1 MDQSFLSLGDMLTFI
16 GLVVAAFQLVKPRY
30 ALIWKLSNNF
40 LKSVAVSLLIIGYL
54 SPLASIL
61 IPDTKVL
68 WNGLTLHGLLQVG
81 GFVAITIGLLIVAY
95 VYSRFNK
102 KRLVTSLTSYS
113 FHFQKYPKKKW
124 RSLHLNVERRKMI
137 TTRSAKKFHK
147 ITSLYLVRGHIEEVV
162 EVTRLNMKPLVH
174 SARQYVPERFRF
186 PDEKRDERPK
196 PNGTNYAFETL
207 YQLLTDRA
215 VMKHVCTNDRFFLH
229 AIVECEIDDNN
240 GSLHNEFAGTLY
252 SNLVEHLVLNTDSFL
267 YTQQDAHYGSA
278 RFANV
283 YDLLTDEKIIRRQH
297 IIPSMLT
304 WSVGKS
310 DVPLDEYTG
319 VLLKLLERMIDSY
332 KQQPDSAELLSNI
345 RQIFDQLIGDNGVTR
360 RLAYDQQAR
369 EQYVDDV
376 MRSMGYKVLSKIHL
390 ALTADHLF
398 KSDDPDAFKN
408 NDAELKAENHRGT
421 YDETTLTSLI
431 AHKIYEL
438 IEDLTIFYRDTDDP
452 DGNLMR
458 ETLFYMS
465 SHADTPVANHYKEL
479 LWERLFDKA
488 VDGKIEEYTTNI
500 QGYYPNVFRFIVNY
514 LVPFSDYRTKSD
526 PQAVSRLKAIMSNE
540 LKDALVAGKKMANDE
555 GDPMERELLPSRVE
569 AKIDRK
575 KKTVKYYYVDSKGK
589 KKLIDLGEAT
599 KSSSFKAV
607 KKPAKRK

>member
-16 GLVVAAFQLVKPRY
+16 GLVIAAFQLVKPRY
-30 ALIWKLSNNF
+30 SLIWKLSNNF
-40 LKSVAVSLLIIGYL
+40 LKSVAVSLLIVGYL

-68 WNGLTLHGLLQVG
+68 WDGLTLHGLLQVG
-81 GFVAITIGLLIVAY
+81 GFVSITIGLLIVAY
-95 VYSRFNK
+95 IYSRFNK
-102 KRLVTSLTSYS
+102 RRLVTNFTSYR
-113 FHFQKYPKKKW
+113 FHLQKYPKKKW
-124 RSLHLNVERRKMI
+124 RSLHFNVERHKTI

-174 SARQYVPERFRF
+174 SARQYVPERFRL

-196 PNGTNYAFETL
+196 PNGNNYAFETL

-240 GSLHNEFAGTLY
+240 GSLHNEFAGMLY
-252 SNLVEHLVLNTDSFL
+252 GNLVEHLVLNTDSFL

-304 WSVGKS
+304 WSVSKS
-310 DVPLDEYTG
+310 DVPLDEYTS

-332 KQQPDSAELLSNI
+332 KQLPGSTELLSNI

-360 RLAYDQQAR
+360 RLAYDQQER
-369 EQYVDDV
+369 RQYADDL
-376 MRSMGYKVLSKIHL
+376 MKSMGYKVLSKLHL
-390 ALTADHLF
+390 SLTPDHLF
-398 KSDDPDAFKN
+398 KSDDPDEFKN
-408 NDAELKAENHRGT
+408 NADEIKAESHRGT
-421 YDETTLTSLI
+421 YDHRTLTGLI
-431 AHKIYEL
+431 AHKVYEL
-438 IEDLTIFYRDTDDP
+438 IEDLTILYRETDDP
-452 DGNLMR
+452 DGNLLR

-465 SHADTPVANHYKEL
+465 SHVDTPVANRYKEL

-488 VDGKIEEYTTNI
+488 IDGKIEEYTTNM
-500 QGYYPNVFRFIVNY
+500 QGYYPNVLRFIISY
-514 LVPFSDYRTKSD
+514 LVPFSDYREKNE
-526 PQAVSRLKAIMSNE
+526 PQAVSRLKAIMANE
-540 LKDALVAGKKMANDE
+540 LKDALVAGKKMSNDD
-555 GDPMERELLPSRVE
+555 GDLMEKELLPSRVE
-569 AKIDRK
+569 AKVDRK
-575 KKTVKYYYVDSKGK
+575 KKTVKYYYVDRKGK
-589 KKLIDLGEAT
+589 KKLLDLGDTAKKPVPKT
-599 KSSSFKAV
+599 V
-607 KKPAKRK
+607 KKVTKR

>member
-1 MDQSFLSLGDMLTFI
+1 MDQSFLSLGDMLTFV
-16 GLVVAAFQLVKPRY
+16 GLIIAALQLVKPRY
-30 ALIWKLSNNF
+30 SLVWRLSNNF
-40 LKSVAVSLLIIGYL
+40 LKSVAIILLIAGYL

-61 IPDTKVL
+61 LPDTEPL
-68 WNGLTLHGLLQVG
+68 WNGLTLDQLLQVG
-81 GFVAITIGLLIVAY
+81 GFAAITLGLLIVTY
-95 VYSRFNK
+95 IYSRFNSR
-102 KRLVTSLTSYS
+102 RLVTNFTRYR
-113 FHFQKYPKKKW
+113 FHFSKYPKKKW
-124 RSLHLNVERRKMI
+124 RNLHIQVERRTMI

-147 ITSLYLVRGHIEEVV
+147 ITSLFLVRGHIEEVV
-162 EVTRLNMKPLVH
+162 EITRMNLKPLVH
-174 SARQYVPERFRF
+174 SARQYTPDRFRLLG
-186 PDEKRDERPK
+186 EEGAKRTE
-196 PNGTNYAFETL
+196 PNGTNYAYETL

-215 VMKHVCTNDRFFLH
+215 VMRHVCTNNRFFLH
-229 AIVECEIDDNN
+229 AIVECEIDDSS
-240 GSLHNEFAGTLY
+240 GSIRNEFAGTLY
-252 SNLVEHLVLNTDSFL
+252 SNVVEHLVLNADSFL
-267 YTQQDAHYGSA
+267 YTQKDAHYGTA

-283 YDLLTDEKIIRRQH
+283 YDLLTDEKIIRRQN
-297 IIPSMLT
+297 IVPSMLT
-304 WSVGKS
+304 WSVSKS
-310 DVPLDEYTG
+310 DVPLDEYTN
-319 VLLKLLERMIDSY
+319 VLLELLERMIESY
-332 KQQPDSAELLSNI
+332 KQQPGSTELLSNI

-369 EQYVDDV
+369 EQYADDV

-408 NDAELKAENHRGT
+408 NEAELKAENHRGT
-421 YDETTLTSLI
+421 YDETTLTGLI

-465 SHADTPVANHYKEL
+465 SHADTAVANRYKEL

-500 QGYYPNVFRFIVNY
+500 KGYYPNVFRFIVNY

-555 GDPMERELLPSRVE
+555 GDPMEKELLPSRVE

-589 KKLIDLGEAT
+589 KKLIELGAAT
-599 KSSSFKAV
+599 KPSASKPE
-607 KKPAKRK
+607 KKTTKRK